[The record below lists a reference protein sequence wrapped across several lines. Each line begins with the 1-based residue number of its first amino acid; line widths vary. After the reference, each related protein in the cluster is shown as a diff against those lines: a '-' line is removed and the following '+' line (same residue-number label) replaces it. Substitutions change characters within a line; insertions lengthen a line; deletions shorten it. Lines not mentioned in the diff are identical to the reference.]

1 MALRC
6 VRAADIP
13 RPTTP
18 LQIPSLPHLRRL
30 VGSEL
35 IIFQGALA
43 AQTLKQIRHCLP
55 FGSRSCDLSWVLAGL
70 RKRHGRHP
78 PYLSLSED
86 LLSGLSE
93 ALSQLHHWQVWM
105 VRPKRSFC
113 SFCVFVFFLLCVRS
127 LAVRLLLE
135 LLECEDFDPT
145 DFDPMAQAQ
154 ESLQEQPAARLER
167 LGEQRV
173 CASVTWL
180 PHDS

>member
-93 ALSQLHHWQVWM
+93 ALSQLHHWQVRM
-105 VRPKRSFC
+105 VRPKRSFGA
-113 SFCVFVFFLLCVRS
+113 FVFVFFLT
-127 LAVRLLLE
+127 VRLLLE

>member
-105 VRPKRSFC
+105 GRPKQSFC
-113 SFCVFVFFLLCVRS
+113 SFSVFVFFLT
-127 LAVRLLLE
+127 VRLLLE